1 MVSDAMKADRVESLS
16 LQLAPTVF
24 GAVRRYWVIVV
35 AVAMAALVAAVG
47 YSVARGKV
55 YRADASVTVP
65 APAPLQGQQAD
76 TGQYLDSQVL
86 LLQSQDVA
94 QRAASIANRKLGG
107 NMLTVGDFIGAG
119 SKLMIA
125 PPTTAT
131 PGAYGASI
139 VALSFSW
146 PDPRVAQVGVNAVL
160 QVFDDARSAA
170 TTAQANATIA
180 GIDKALARA
189 SDAPEQQALLG
200 DRAQVVANEQLDLAA
215 HPALGWAV
223 EPTAPLNGG
232 LKRTALIGLVIG
244 VILGGALAYA
254 RASRR
259 RGVASRE
266 DPAVIYGAP
275 LLGEFPAFAAGN
287 KALSN
292 GDVAG
297 DLIPVITEPHSA
309 AAEAFRF
316 TAGSIEQVR
325 ALRGPRLSLIFVSP
339 GTDGGKGIV
348 VANLALALAE
358 GGTRV
363 LVIDA
368 DPAARGLAARLLRG
382 TWPAGGGLEE
392 ILAGRL
398 VLADCVQASPFNA
411 AVGILGCGPGP
422 PLVTGAA
429 RAAAADALLAEAK
442 ADFDLVLI
450 DGPELLQTIGAAE
463 LVGAC
468 DAVITVVSPDEPVRD
483 HAEMADRINLTGTEV
498 IACIYNQMHAWALL
512 ARFRRSGSAAGRS
525 QSSPAA
531 PEDPTLVGVGRLD
544 RESRPPSRPLQEQEP
559 SPFPAQGPF
568 PPSGE
573 G

>member
-1 MVSDAMKADRVESLS
+1 MKADRVESLS

-24 GAVRRYWVIVV
+24 GAVRRYWVMVV
-35 AVAMAALVAAVG
+35 AVAIAALVAAVA
-47 YSVARGKV
+47 YSVAYGKV

-65 APAPLQGQQAD
+65 ASAPLQGQHVDA
-76 TGQYLDSQVL
+76 GQYLDSQVL
-86 LLQSQDVA
+86 LLQSQEVA
-94 QRAASIANRKLGG
+94 QRAANIAHRKLGG
-107 NMLTVGDFIGAG
+107 NILNVGDFIGAG
-119 SKLMIA
+119 RKLVIA

-146 PDPRVAQVGVNAVL
+146 PDPRVAQVGANAVL
-160 QVFDDARSAA
+160 QAFDVARSAA

-180 GIDKALARA
+180 GIDRALARA
-189 SDAPEQQALLG
+189 SDAQQQQALLG
-200 DRAQVVANEQLDLAA
+200 ERAQVVANEQLDLAA
-215 HPALGWAV
+215 HPTLGWAA

-232 LKRTALIGLVIG
+232 LKLTALIGLVVG

-266 DPAVIYGAP
+266 DSAVIYGAP
-275 LLGEFPAFAAGN
+275 LLGEFPAFGAGN
-287 KALSN
+287 KALPN
-292 GDVAG
+292 EDIAG
-297 DLIPVITEPHSA
+297 DLFPVITEPHSA

-316 TAGSIEQVR
+316 AAGSIEQVR
-325 ALRGPRLSLIFVSP
+325 ARRGPRLSLVFVSP

-348 VANLALALAE
+348 VANLAFALAE
-358 GGTRV
+358 SGTRV
-363 LVIDA
+363 LVINA
-368 DPAARGLAARLLRG
+368 DPADRGLATRLLGG
-382 TWPAGGGLEE
+382 TWLADGGLEE

-398 VLADCVQASPFNA
+398 VLANCVQPSPFNA

-429 RAAAADALLAEAK
+429 RAEAADALLTEAK

-450 DGPELLQTIGAAE
+450 DGPELLQTAGAAE

-468 DAVITVVSPDEPVRD
+468 DVAITVVSPDEPVRD
-483 HAEMADRINLTGTEV
+483 HAEMADRLNRTGTEV
-498 IACIYNQMHAWALL
+498 IACIYNQMHARALL
-512 ARFRRSGSAAGRS
+512 ARFRRSGSIAARS
-525 QSSPAA
+525 QGSPAA
-531 PEDPTLVGVGRLD
+531 PEDPTLVSVGRPD
-544 RESRPPSRPLQEQEP
+544 RECRLPSPPLPKQEP
-559 SPFPAQGPF
+559 SPFPAQGPSQ
-568 PPSGE
+568 PSGE

>member
-1 MVSDAMKADRVESLS
+1 MKADRVESLS

-24 GAVRRYWVIVV
+24 GAVRRYWIMVV
-35 AVAMAALVAAVG
+35 AVAMAALVAAVA
-47 YSVARGKV
+47 YSVAFGKV
-55 YRADASVTVP
+55 YRAEASVTVP

-76 TGQYLDSQVL
+76 AGQYLDSQVL

-119 SKLMIA
+119 SKLVIA
-125 PPTTAT
+125 PPTTAA

-139 VALSFSW
+139 VALSFSS
-146 PDPRVAQVGVNAVL
+146 PDPKVAQAGVNAVL
-160 QVFDDARSAA
+160 QAFDDARSAA
-170 TTAQANATIA
+170 TAAQANATIA
-180 GIDKALARA
+180 GIDQTLARA
-189 SDAPEQQALLG
+189 GDAQEQQALMG
-200 DRAQVVANEQLDLAA
+200 ERAQVVANEQLDLAA
-215 HPALGWAV
+215 HPTLGWAA

-232 LKRTALIGLVIG
+232 LKLTALIGLVIG

-275 LLGEFPAFAAGN
+275 LLGEFPAFPAGN
-287 KALSN
+287 KALPN

-297 DLIPVITEPHSA
+297 DLFPVITDPHSVV
-309 AAEAFRF
+309 AEAFRF
-316 TAGSIEQVR
+316 AAGSIEQVR
-325 ALRGPRLSLIFVSP
+325 ALRGPRLSLVFVSP

-348 VANLALALAE
+348 VANLAFALAE
-358 GGTRV
+358 GGTQV
-363 LVIDA
+363 LVINA
-368 DPAARGLAARLLRG
+368 DPAGPGLTTRLLGG
-382 TWPAGGGLEE
+382 TWLAGDGLEE

-398 VLADCVQASPFNA
+398 VLADCVQPSTFNA

-429 RAAAADALLAEAK
+429 RAAAADALLTEAE

-450 DGPELLQTIGAAE
+450 DGPDLLQTAGAAE

-468 DAVITVVSPDEPVRD
+468 DAAITVVSPDEPVRD
-483 HAEMADRINLTGTEV
+483 HAELADRIKLTGTEV
-498 IACIYNQMHAWALL
+498 IACIWNPMHARTLL
-512 ARFRRSGSAAGRS
+512 ARFQRSGSAAARS
-525 QSSPAA
+525 QRSPAA
-531 PEDPTLVGVGRLD
+531 PGEPSLVGVGHPD
-544 RESRPPSRPLQEQEP
+544 RESRPSSPPVPKQEP
-559 SPFPAQGPF
+559 SPFPAPGPSQ
-568 PPSGE
+568 PSGE